1 MRDGGDV
8 TAQEAWMETYR
19 GRVASWECDHLGHM
33 NVQFYVARISD
44 ASAALTNAMGLT
56 AGYLRERRR
65 ALAAVHHDISYLA
78 EVKAGDLLL
87 MRSGIL
93 SAEGKKVRFAHRMMR
108 IEDGK
113 PVMRAKVFMISMDLE
128 QRRSIAVE
136 EFILERTR
144 LLLVDES
151 EL

>member
-1 MRDGGDV
+1 M
-8 TAQEAWMETYR
+8 TAPEAWIETYR

-33 NVQFYVARISD
+33 NVQFYVARVSD
-44 ASAALTNAMGLT
+44 ASAALNNAMGLT

-65 ALAAVHHDISYLA
+65 GLAAVHHDISYLA

-87 MRSGIL
+87 MHSGIL
-93 SAEGKKVRFAHRMMR
+93 SAQGKKVRLAHRMTR
-108 IEDGK
+108 LEDGR
-113 PVMRAKVFMISMDLE
+113 PVMRAKVLMVSMDLE
-128 QRRSIAVE
+128 QRRSVAVE
-136 EFILERTR
+136 EFILARAR